1 MLSPLPQDFGG
12 IPDHMNAN
20 GNDPLEARQA
30 SGPEIDE
37 QKAQEVK
44 DAYAA
49 AWRYALGQDVEDIG
63 AELDMSRATV
73 YRLLK
78 EAQEHKL
85 LDTRPRVAIPRG
97 AGAQV
102 LLSTVLETHL
112 GRAVRDCFPPQVA
125 PFEVLVASNVGLPRV
140 PAIRSETDQAE
151 AATRFITA
159 RVGMI
164 AARRLMMG
172 ILNDVRIVGINWGF
186 HCYRVSHSLPGGVT
200 QRIERDVARDI
211 RFFPLVGSLGVLG
224 QRARDTMVVETS
236 ANANAA
242 RCVANLS
249 QYGVL
254 PRPEDTS
261 ESAIDAAIQLTQP
274 CVIPENVARDP
285 EHLKAVWRYIA
296 LDKSVQAIFG
306 RRWGL
311 SRIGEQ
317 PTDPDEPEPLLQ
329 QADALITGISAATLS
344 RAVLI
349 GAIEEDL
356 LHAARRASAVAEISA
371 HYICHARDYPTCSE
385 DLREVNKRVVAPTLE
400 DYVDCTRRARVTG
413 RGMGTMLVSNG
424 NRKAEAVVAAITNGA
439 VNILVC
445 DENLARAVIDH
456 VESSK
461 ITS

>member
-1 MLSPLPQDFGG
+1 MLSALPQDFEG
-12 IPDHMNAN
+12 IPGQMSAN
-20 GNDPLEARQA
+20 SNDPLDARQA

-37 QKAQEVK
+37 QRAHQVK
-44 DAYAA
+44 EAYAV

-73 YRLLK
+73 YRLIK
-78 EAQEHKL
+78 DAQEHKL

-97 AGAQV
+97 PGAQV

-112 GRAVRDCFPPQVA
+112 GQAVKECFPPQVA

-140 PAIRSETDQAE
+140 PAMPDGAQAD
-151 AATRFITA
+151 AVTRFITA

-172 ILNDVRIVGINWGF
+172 VLKDVRVVGINWGF
-186 HCYRVSHSLPGGVT
+186 HCYQLSLSLPGGVT
-200 QRIERDVARDI
+200 QRIERDVAREI
-211 RFFPLVGSLGVLG
+211 KFFPFVGSLGVLG
-224 QRARDTMVVETS
+224 ERARETMVVETS

-249 QYGVL
+249 QYGVA
-254 PRPEDTS
+254 PRPKDAGAP
-261 ESAIDAAIQLTQP
+261 AIDAAIQLTQP
-274 CVIPENVARDP
+274 CVIPADVARDP

-306 RRWGL
+306 RRWAL
-311 SRIGEQ
+311 SRIGEETAE
-317 PTDPDEPEPLLQ
+317 PNEPEPLLQ
-329 QADALITGISAATLS
+329 QADALITGISTATLS

-356 LHAARRASAVAEISA
+356 LHAARRANAVAEISA
-371 HYICHARDYPTCSE
+371 HYFCHARDYPSCSGS
-385 DLREVNKRVVAPTLE
+385 LREVNKRVVAPTLE

-445 DENLARAVIDH
+445 DENLAQAVIDY
-456 VESSK
+456 VRSSK
-461 ITS
+461 TSS